1 MYCRSSKDKCTLVPP
16 CQTVPS
22 TTNPL
27 DVSSQNVMLALPVKE
42 ISCLKAIHPALL
54 LHRSKSQLLSPGS
67 RLPSP
72 GSRIWIPPREVEPV
86 MIAVPLLISH
96 QSNSSN
102 LAFYLLCT
110 IVRVP
115 YLLCQCQHSSNHS
128 AFSRLLQSTSCK
140 VEDLHRSLRS
150 QSTKPLCQQLYPN
163 PPSGLGTTVKV
174 FHVFSQYRSFP
185 L

>member
-1 MYCRSSKDKCTLVPP
+1 MGGNWDNTAPSHPPWSIHEQLHLYLDRSCVPDHCIYYTYRVGQEGTLYCRSSKDKCTLVPP

-42 ISCLKAIHPALL
+42 ISCLKAVHPALL

-102 LAFYLLCT
+102 LAFYLLC
-110 IVRVP
+110 IVQVP
-115 YLLCQCQHSSNHS
+115 YLPHPWRPR
-128 AFSRLLQSTSCK
+128 SRKPFTGVRAHKSC
-140 VEDLHRSLRS
+140 
-150 QSTKPLCQQLYPN
+150 T
-163 PPSGLGTTVKV
+163 
-174 FHVFSQYRSFP
+174 
-185 L
+185 